1 MDQYW
6 SACEPIVVGAATNTG
21 SQPYPPRGSTLLHKK
36 APPTE
41 GLTAQDQRL
50 RWEGQEGYL
59 EVREQ
64 EVFATPKVKVR
75 EKLLL
80 LNCLHHL
87 LYGTLELDVT
97 TREVVGRRVVDLDV
111 RL

>member
-1 MDQYW
+1 M
-6 SACEPIVVGAATNTG
+6 VGAATNIG
-21 SQPYPPRGSTLLHKK
+21 SYPYPPRGSTLRYKE

-50 RWEGQEGYL
+50 RWEGYGGYL
-59 EVREQ
+59 EVARVGGLRYLKGES
-64 EVFATPKVKVR
+64 A

-80 LNCLHHL
+80 LNRLHHL
-87 LYGTLELDVT
+87 LYSTLELDVT